1 MERIKQWKK
10 QLIGALLT
18 VSLTVPLVLLAISL
32 GGEPTLAFR
41 VAGLNM
47 REDGSAQLLFDV
59 VLEDFDKYQNALPMG
74 ARFTL
79 NYNSDYMNPS
89 DYDSNEAIVQNEQG
103 VNPSSEPAFK
113 YNPKLYQKYKLDGS
127 GNKETDGYGNYI
139 LIPADPYAKQGVQ
152 IAVPGYGGSV
162 VVNNYINVDT
172 GEINLH
178 LVVDQEI
185 NIEDGVG
192 LKKALTGEQG
202 DGYNVFAQ
210 TGEEIILGTL
220 SFRIDPKNLDKIPL
234 LIKKFGTIKNL
245 EDPVATDGSGD
256 YLLWYKNRQASDLN
270 KGTWAIQGC
279 APARNSQWYTHVY
292 LDNSRL
298 SATMS
303 ASAISTFTF
312 AFPRTPI
319 HVEAAEG
326 YRSELTVNAYQAYT
340 NGDVNDLYIT
350 LQKYSPTVIV
360 TYSDGSTGSF
370 MLPWEN
376 GRGAPWAVGTI
387 YDRNSAITFD
397 AVTGAVT
404 AGSVVV
410 DRTPGT
416 NEVQY
421 DPTGGVYQIEKFFY
435 YEETDATGGTV
446 WKKFPIPVWVHMTV
460 TPITLM
466 SVDANDLHRSYI
478 LNDTLVSRNDPAA
491 IQTVSS
497 LGLPGEA
504 RLITDVP
511 AGGATLSMPIP
522 GWSHVQPDDGDTG
535 YWPKAGTGAST
546 DGGEEMRTLWK
557 DGATKPADNLA
568 SSATYNHWPTADD
581 GDGGS
586 NTKWPQLEANGVLQG
601 RNRAG
606 MYTFKMAETY
616 GGAPTAFQKP
626 DIQAAY
632 PWLTVPKDQYPLE
645 DATRQLVWNDD
656 PGGEGQPTP
665 PTKLEDISKYH
676 VDYIST
682 TVDTGNDQPTM
693 TLQVTKVENGVV
705 VDMNAGSVFRVRLP
719 DGTEMAVGAVNGNY
733 LTDDWFADNDG
744 YHRQVERTDLGENP
758 SDRRGYDLISNPGD
772 PTKNSFGNER
782 ERLRRYINLGGW
794 FSVAIKEGDDAIV
807 GDNTSGTE
815 YVWSDFIPVY
825 VPPRDNLYTES
836 KEYNFI
842 GPNAGQ
848 YPWPGGLGQTV
859 YLPAGYYEPV
869 DAAGE
874 PILVDGARKVER
886 YGVSTTYDGATGA
899 QPGEL
904 NTFTIYPETGGNTNA
919 VGWHYAAS
927 TLNGN
932 PLYTYGPN
940 EFLHDA
946 LYTSFGRVKNN
957 EAAQP
962 AAAGTNETATVRTQ
976 VDTPDA
982 TDERITL
989 HCVST
994 SPSGYS
1000 TTYTNK
1006 VNGNVNEVIYDTQM
1020 EGYTIRQDY
1029 TLVITNEGDTDIY
1042 GLDID
1047 TLTDGDPRADGGGG
1061 HFVVLKPPASF
1072 LPAHTSTTF
1081 VLTYVYNLTTNDQN
1095 NFDYRDKLYIT
1106 SNSKNDPGPTK
1117 TEGVDYLLDFYAQF
1131 QVTRENIHH
1140 VTVVVD
1146 PADETMGT
1154 AEVVVGVVQNAA
1166 ATAYEMNTN
1175 GRSNAFAQ
1183 GNRVYIGV
1191 RPTDEYRE
1199 IEVTAV
1205 DGSGRTFSPQLYGG
1219 DGSGNT
1225 DQDAE
1230 VPDGVVIYWFD
1241 MPDYDVTVTVKFYEP
1256 VTSKLRLSALTTY
1269 ADETDNGLKP
1279 VKSDQVEWENE
1290 YKVWRKSYTEA
1301 ELAAMNAAL
1310 GAGATEEEKG
1320 LYKMTIGKA
1329 EAKEFK
1335 DTEDQYIVVI
1345 PWEADRA
1352 QVEVTLRKVVYSL
1365 DGTNKDL
1372 KNVTVEMNLYHTM
1385 AAAQTNGSYEP
1396 VLTINNTNGDT
1407 SVPTTHLTH
1416 YRLNNVGTEQYAFD
1430 SPDPGYSK
1438 YVHIIISGHEDVV
1451 GAATEYR
1458 HYYLEIHRAPKEAIA
1473 DLGYGNS
1480 PYGMIMNDDA
1490 IAAGD
1495 KQAAKD
1501 SFRNNKYSFNGL
1513 THIPAVV
1520 TANHMTSIHYW
1531 TEAWVAPDAAYEPE
1545 SQMGYLYN
1553 SADGTWSPDPSI
1565 YTVANNLDLNDYS
1578 FFAILGLPFE
1588 DPGLKSALDSSGRPV
1603 DLTKVTLSLEAYTL
1617 DTSATTQA
1625 ERFALPTDPD
1635 QLKARTV
1642 KLELGA
1648 ATIPGTAQTIPAGW
1662 GVPTDSA
1669 APEGLKGN
1677 YLRPGRYKLTYTFPD
1692 YDQSQTYSVPL
1703 TVTRDFVVL
1712 APVGDVNA
1720 DLAIVRRSG
1729 DEALMKG
1736 RVTDPLGYTAA
1747 NYEWAGI
1754 FKHRTCDVNNDRN
1767 INNIDANNIQSDE
1780 GVKQHYLST
1789 GYK

>member
-10 QLIGALLT
+10 QLIGALL
-18 VSLTVPLVLLAISL
+18 VLSLSVPLVLTAIADL
-32 GGEPTLAFR
+32 PDRPTLDFR
-41 VAGLNM
+41 ISGLEM

-59 VLEDFDKYQNALPMG
+59 SILSAEKYMSEQEILSNG
-74 ARFTL
+74 ARFEL
-79 NYNSDYMNPS
+79 NYNSAYMTPS
-89 DYDSNEAIVQNEQG
+89 NYGTNEALRRDEQG
-103 VNPSSEPAFK
+103 AEPNSEAAFQYNPELYQVYVDDGKGGRVREPRNPFISNSSEEK
-113 YNPKLYQKYKLDGS
+113 
-127 GNKETDGYGNYI
+127 TVNYI
-139 LIPADPYAKQGVQ
+139 
-152 IAVPGYGGSV
+152 
-162 VVNNYINVDT
+162 DT
-172 GEINLH
+172 TESILYLH
-178 LVVDQEI
+178 LVTNSNLEVSD
-185 NIEDGVG
+185 NTVG
-192 LKKALTGEQG
+192 LEIAMTSEESTQVGYRVFNRVGE
-202 DGYNVFAQ
+202 
-210 TGEEIILGTL
+210 ILLGTL
-220 SFRIDPKNLDKIPL
+220 SFRIEPKDLDKLPEMIEKYGGIKESTDPK
-234 LIKKFGTIKNL
+234 
-245 EDPVATDGSGD
+245 AADGS
-256 YLLWYKNRQASDLN
+256 YLLWFSRKPTSGQNS
-270 KGTWAIQGC
+270 GPWAIEICMKPKG
-279 APARNSQWYTHVY
+279 AKLFTHAYV
-292 LDNSRL
+292 DNLVASRGQ
-298 SATMS
+298 AW
-303 ASAISTFTF
+303 FTF

-326 YRSELTVNAYQAYT
+326 CRSELTVNAYQAYT
-340 NGDVNDLYIT
+340 NGRVNDLYIT

-376 GRGAPWAVGTI
+376 GRGAPWTKGKV
-387 YDRNSAITFD
+387 YDRKSPITFD
-397 AVTGAVT
+397 EVTDAVT

-410 DRTPGT
+410 DGTPGAG
-416 NEVQY
+416 EVAY
-421 DPTGGVYQIEKFFY
+421 DPTGGVYQLEKFFW
-435 YEETDATGGTV
+435 YEETSAGGATV
-446 WKKFPIPVWVHMTV
+446 WKKFPIPVWVRMTV
-460 TPITLM
+460 TPITLV
-466 SVDANDLHRSYI
+466 SVDADDLHRSYI
-478 LNDTLVSRNDPAA
+478 LNDTLVSRDDPTA

-522 GWSHVQPDDGDTG
+522 GWSHEQPGDGDTG
-535 YWPKAGTGAST
+535 YWPKTGTGTST
-546 DGGEEMRTLWK
+546 GGGEEMRTLWK

-568 SSATYNHWPTADD
+568 SSAAYNHWPTADD

-586 NTKWPQLEANGVLQG
+586 NTKWSQQEVNGVLQG

-616 GGAPTAFQKP
+616 GGAPTAFQKA
-626 DIQAAY
+626 DIRAAY
-632 PWLTVPKDQYPLE
+632 PWLTVPEDQYPLK
-645 DATRQLVWNDD
+645 DATRQLVWNGD
-656 PGGEGQPTP
+656 PGNP
-665 PTKLEDISKYH
+665 PTEPKPPLKLEDISKYQ
-676 VDYIST
+676 VEYIST
-682 TVDTGNDQPTM
+682 VTDTNSQPAL
-693 TLQVTKVENGVV
+693 TLQVTKVVNGVV
-705 VDMNAGSVFRVRLP
+705 DNMNAGSVFRVRLP
-719 DGTEMAVGAVNGNY
+719 DGTEMGVGAVNGNY
-733 LTDDWFADNDG
+733 LTGTGGAPIDWFDNTNG
-744 YHRQVERTDLGENP
+744 YHHRDERTDLGGNN
-758 SDRRGYDLISNPGD
+758 DRRGYDLVSNPGD
-772 PTKNSFGNER
+772 PTTPLNSYNSER

-794 FSVAIKEGDDAIV
+794 FSVAIKEGNDD
-807 GDNTSGTE
+807 NGTQ

-848 YPWPGGLGQTV
+848 YPWPGGLGRTV

-919 VGWHYAAS
+919 VGWHYATS
-927 TLNGN
+927 TLNGKQVK
-932 PLYTYGPN
+932 TYGAN

-957 EAAQP
+957 VAAQP
-962 AAAGTNETATVRTQ
+962 AAAGVNETATIRTQ
-976 VDTPDA
+976 VDTPA
-982 TDERITL
+982 TANERITL
-989 HCVST
+989 RCVST

-1006 VNGNVNEVIYDTQM
+1006 ANGNVNEVIYDTQM

-1029 TLVITNEGDTDIY
+1029 TPVITNEGDTDIY

-1081 VLTYVYNLTTNDQN
+1081 VLTYVYNLTTNNQN
-1095 NFDYRDKLYIT
+1095 NLEYRDKLYIT
-1106 SNSKNDPGPTK
+1106 SNSRNDPGPDK

-1154 AEVVVGVVQNAA
+1154 AEVVVGVTLNPVGPV
-1166 ATAYEMNTN
+1166 YEMNTN
-1175 GRSNAFAQ
+1175 GRSSAFAQ

-1199 IEVTAV
+1199 IKVTAV

-1219 DGSGNT
+1219 NGTGNT
-1225 DQDAE
+1225 DQDAK
-1230 VPDGVVIYWFD
+1230 VPDGVVVYWFD

-1279 VKSDQVEWENE
+1279 VKSDQVEWKNE
-1290 YKVWRKSYTEA
+1290 YKVWRKSYTAA
-1301 ELAAMNAAL
+1301 ELAAVDAAL
-1310 GAGATEEEKG
+1310 GAGATDEQKN

-1335 DTEDQYIVVI
+1335 DTQDQYIVVI
-1345 PWEADRA
+1345 PWEADRT
-1352 QVEVTLRKVVYSL
+1352 QVEVTLRQVVYSL
-1365 DGTNKDL
+1365 NGENKDL

-1385 AAAQTNGSYEP
+1385 AAAQTNSGYEP
-1396 VLTINNTNGDT
+1396 VLTIDNTNGDT

-1416 YRLNNVGTEQYAFD
+1416 YRLNNVGAEQYAFD

-1458 HYYLEIHRAPKEAIA
+1458 HYYLEIHRAPREAIA

-1480 PYGMIMNDDA
+1480 PYGMIMNDTA

-1513 THIPAVV
+1513 TLVPAVV
-1520 TANHMTSIHYW
+1520 KGTQLEKLHYW

-1553 SADGTWSPDPSI
+1553 SADGTWSPDPAI
-1565 YTVANNLDLNDYS
+1565 YTAANNLDLNDYS
-1578 FFAILGLPFE
+1578 FFAILGLPFD
-1588 DPGLKSALDSSGRPV
+1588 DPGLKSAKDSSGRPV

-1617 DTSATTQA
+1617 DTSANIPQA
-1625 ERFALPTDPD
+1625 ERFALPDDRTLWPD
-1635 QLKARTV
+1635 RTV

-1648 ATIPGTAQTIPAGW
+1648 ATTPTSVKTVPAAW
-1662 GVPTDSA
+1662 GDPANPD
-1669 APEGLKGN
+1669 GLNGR

-1720 DLAIVRRSG
+1720 DLTITHRSG
-1729 DEALMKG
+1729 DERLMKG

-1767 INNIDANNIQSDE
+1767 INNIDANNIQIEVAGSGNQVNR
-1780 GVKQHYLST
+1780 GVKQYYLPT

>member
-59 VLEDFDKYQNALPMG
+59 VLEDLNDYKNALPMG

-79 NYNSDYMNPS
+79 KYNNNYIVPS
-89 DYDSNEAIVQNEQG
+89 NYDSNEALVKEGDQG
-103 VNPSSEPAFK
+103 NSFSSEPAFR
-113 YNPKLYQKYKLDGS
+113 YNPELYQKYKLDGS
-127 GNKETDGYGNYI
+127 GNKETDGNGNYI
-139 LIPADPYAKQGVQ
+139 LIPTDPYAKQGSAITTPGSP
-152 IAVPGYGGSV
+152 IAAIK
-162 VVNNYINVDT
+162 NNIDATN
-172 GEINLH
+172 GMLSLH
-178 LVVDQEI
+178 LLVDQEI

-192 LKKALTGEQG
+192 LKKALTSEQG
-202 DGYNVFAQ
+202 EGYNVFAQ

-234 LIKKFGTIKNL
+234 LIEKFGTIRDE
-245 EDPVATDGSGD
+245 EDPVATDGSGE
-256 YLLWYKNRQASDLN
+256 YLLYYEERTTSVWNRGS
-270 KGTWAIQGC
+270 WAIEGC
-279 APARNSQWYTHVY
+279 TEARESGFYAHVY
-292 LDNSRL
+292 LDNS
-298 SATMS
+298 SMS
-303 ASAISTFTF
+303 ANYYTKAISTFTF

-376 GRGAPWAVGTI
+376 GRGAPWAGGTV
-387 YDRNSAITFD
+387 YDRNNPITFD
-397 AVTGAVT
+397 PVTGAVT

-410 DRTPGT
+410 DGTPGPGG
-416 NEVQY
+416 VAY

-435 YEETDATGGTV
+435 YEEKDPATNQMV
-446 WKKFPIPVWVHMTV
+446 WKRFPIPVWVHMTV
-460 TPITLM
+460 TPITLV

-478 LNDTLVSRNDPAA
+478 LNDTLVNRSDPAA
-491 IQTVSS
+491 IQTVSA
-497 LGLPGEA
+497 LGLPNEA

-522 GWSHVQPDDGDTG
+522 GWSHVQEGGNWPQIGSGSSTGDG
-535 YWPKAGTGAST
+535 K
-546 DGGEEMRTLWK
+546 EMLTLWK
-557 DGATKPADNLA
+557 DGATD
-568 SSATYNHWPTADD
+568 SSAPATDRAYNHWPTAED
-581 GDGGS
+581 GTGGS
-586 NTKWPQLEANGVLQG
+586 NAKWSQMEANGVLQG

-632 PWLTVPKDQYPLE
+632 PWLTVPMPEYPLK
-645 DATRQLVWNDD
+645 DATRQLVWNGD

-682 TVDTGNDQPTM
+682 TVDTGNDQPTL
-693 TLQVTKVENGVV
+693 TLQVTKVENSVV

-744 YHRQVERTDLGENP
+744 YHRQDERTDLGDNTN
-758 SDRRGYDLISNPGD
+758 RRGYDLISNSGD

-794 FSVAIKEGDDAIV
+794 FSVAIKEGNDA
-807 GDNTSGTE
+807 GGTE

-836 KEYNFI
+836 KDYNFI

-848 YPWPGGLGQTV
+848 YPWPGGLGRTV

-874 PILVDGARKVER
+874 PILVDGVRKVER

-904 NTFTIYPETGGNTNA
+904 NTFTIYPEETTHN
-919 VGWHYAAS
+919 GWHYAAS

-932 PLYTYGPN
+932 SLYTYGPN

-946 LYTSFGRVKNN
+946 LYTSFGRVKNKN
-957 EAAQP
+957 AVQP
-962 AAAGTNETATVRTQ
+962 TAGNETATVRTQ
-976 VDTPDA
+976 ADTPAA
-982 TDERITL
+982 TNERITL

-1081 VLTYVYNLTTNDQN
+1081 VLTYVYNLTTKDQN

-1154 AEVVVGVVQNAA
+1154 AEVVVGVTVNADNPA
-1166 ATAYEMNTN
+1166 APFYEMNTN

-1219 DGSGNT
+1219 DSSGNT

-1290 YKVWRKSYTEA
+1290 YKVWRKSYTAA
-1301 ELAAMNAAL
+1301 ELAAVDAAL
-1310 GAGATEEEKG
+1310 GAGATDEQKN

-1430 SPDPGYSK
+1430 SPNPGYSK

-1458 HYYLEIHRAPKEAIA
+1458 HYYLEIHRAPREAIA

-1520 TANHMTSIHYW
+1520 KGTQLEKLHYW

-1648 ATIPGTAQTIPAGW
+1648 ATIPGTPQTIPAGW

-1720 DLAIVRRSG
+1720 DLTITRQNG
-1729 DEALMKG
+1729 DEKLMKG

-1780 GVKQHYLST
+1780 GVKQYYLPT

>member
-1 MERIKQWKK
+1 MKRVKQLKK
-10 QLIGALLT
+10 QLIGALLML
-18 VSLTVPLVLLAISL
+18 SLSAPLVLIAISL
-32 GGEPTLAFR
+32 GGVPTLAFR
-41 VAGLNM
+41 VVDLKM
-47 REDGSAQLLFDV
+47 REDGSAQLLFSV
-59 VLEDFDKYQNALPMG
+59 VLEDMDKYQSQDILPMG

-79 NYNSDYMNPS
+79 NYNNEYMNPS
-89 DYDSNEAIVQNEQG
+89 DYDSNEALVKNEQG
-103 VNPSSEPAFK
+103 DNPNSEPAFR
-113 YNPKLYQKYKLDGS
+113 YNPNLYQKYEPDGT
-127 GNKETDGYGNYI
+127 GGQR
-139 LIPADPYAKQGVQ
+139 LVPADPYAKQGSV
-152 IAVPGYGGSV
+152 ITDPGTGSPATV
-162 VVNNYINVDT
+162 INNYINIDE
-172 GEINLH
+172 GELNLH
-178 LVVDQEI
+178 LVVDQQI
-185 NIEDGVG
+185 DVKDGVG
-192 LKKALTGEQG
+192 LTEALIFEDGRCFKVFEQHG
-202 DGYNVFAQ
+202 P
-210 TGEEIILGTL
+210 EIVLGTL
-220 SFRIDPKNLDKIPL
+220 SFRIDPENLDKIPL
-234 LIKKFGTIKNL
+234 LTQKFGTIRDK
-245 EDPVATDGSGD
+245 EDPVATDGTGE
-256 YLLWYKNRQASDLN
+256 YLLWYKDRVASGWN
-270 KGTWAIQGC
+270 KGPWAIEAC
-279 APARNSQWYTHVY
+279 FRARGSQWYTHIY
-292 LDNSRL
+292 LDNSTN
-298 SATMS
+298 SAVTK
-303 ASAISTFTF
+303 AISTFTF

-340 NGDVNDLYIT
+340 NGNVNDLYIT

-376 GRGAPWAVGTI
+376 GRGAPWAGGTV
-387 YDRNSAITFD
+387 YDRGSPITFD
-397 AVTGAVT
+397 PVTDKVIS
-404 AGSVVV
+404 GSVVV
-410 DRTPGT
+410 DGPPGT
-416 NEVQY
+416 GEVQY
-421 DPTGGVYQIEKFFY
+421 DPTGGIYQIEKFFY
-435 YEETDATGGTV
+435 YEEEDPATGQMV
-446 WKKFPIPVWVHMTV
+446 WKKFPIPVWVRMTV
-460 TPITLM
+460 TPITLV
-466 SVDANDLHRSYI
+466 SVDANDLHKSYI
-478 LNDTLVSRNDPAA
+478 LNDTLVSRDDPAA

-497 LGLPGEA
+497 LRLPGEA

-511 AGGATLSMPIP
+511 AGGATLSMPIG
-522 GWSHVQPDDGDTG
+522 GWSHLQPADGDTG
-535 YWPKAGTGAST
+535 YWPKMGTGTST
-546 DGGEEMRTLWK
+546 GGGEEMRTLWK
-557 DGATKPADNLA
+557 DGATDPVDNLT
-568 SSATYNHWPTADD
+568 SSATYNHWPTAED

-586 NTKWPQLEANGVLQG
+586 NTKWAQMEANGVLQG

-616 GGAPTAFQKP
+616 GGAPTDFLKP

-632 PWLTVPKDQYPLE
+632 PWLTVPKDRYPLE
-645 DATRQLVWNDD
+645 DATRQLVWNGD
-656 PGGEGQPTP
+656 PGGDGQPTP
-665 PTKLEDISKYH
+665 PEKLEDIDKYRA
-676 VDYIST
+676 VYVST
-682 TVDTGNDQPTM
+682 VTDTGNDQPTL
-693 TLQVTKVENGVV
+693 TLQVTKVENDVV

-733 LTDDWFADNDG
+733 LTEDWFETNDG
-744 YHRQVERTDLGENP
+744 YHEQNERTDLGSQGN
-758 SDRRGYDLISNPGD
+758 RRGYDLVSNPGD
-772 PTKNSFGNER
+772 PTQPLNSYNNER

-794 FSVAIKEGDDAIV
+794 FSVAVKEGNDA
-807 GDNTSGTE
+807 NGTQ

-848 YPWPGGLGQTV
+848 YPWPGGLGKTV

-869 DAAGE
+869 DANGE
-874 PILVDGARKVER
+874 PYEADDPRHLER

-904 NTFTIYPETGGNTNA
+904 NTFIIYPETPTHN
-919 VGWHYAAS
+919 GWHYATS
-927 TLNGN
+927 TLNGKTVK
-932 PLYTYGPN
+932 TYGPN

-946 LYTSFGRVKNN
+946 LYTAFGRVKNN
-957 EAAQP
+957 YAAQP
-962 AAAGTNETATVRTQ
+962 TAGNETATVRTEM
-976 VDTPDA
+976 DTPAA

-1000 TTYTNK
+1000 MTYTNK

-1047 TLTDGDPRADGGGG
+1047 SLTDGDPRDDGGGG

-1081 VLTYVYNLTTNDQN
+1081 VLTYVYNLTANNQN
-1095 NFDYRDKLYIT
+1095 NFEYRDKLYIT
-1106 SNSKNDPGPTK
+1106 SNSKNTPGPDK

-1154 AEVVVGVVQNAA
+1154 AEVVVGVVQEP
-1166 ATAYEMNTN
+1166 TGYVMNTN

-1183 GNRVYIGV
+1183 GNRVYIAV

-1205 DGSGRTFSPQLYGG
+1205 DGSGHTFNPELYGG
-1219 DGSGNT
+1219 DDSGLT
-1225 DQDAE
+1225 DRDAK

-1256 VTSKLRLSALTTY
+1256 VTSKLRLSNLTTY
-1269 ADETDNGLKP
+1269 ADETDEGLKP
-1279 VKSDQVEWENE
+1279 EKNDQVEWKNE
-1290 YKVWRKSYTEA
+1290 YKVWRKSYTDA

-1310 GAGATEEEKG
+1310 GAGATDEEKA
-1320 LYKMTIGKA
+1320 LYMMTIGKA

-1335 DTEDQYIVVI
+1335 DNEDQYIVVI
-1345 PWEADRA
+1345 PWEAERT

-1365 DGTNKDL
+1365 DGRNKDL
-1372 KNVTVEMNLYHTM
+1372 QNVTVEMNLYHTI

-1396 VLTINNTNGDT
+1396 VLTIDNTNG
-1407 SVPTTHLTH
+1407 TTCDPVTKQPSTHQTH
-1416 YRLNNVGTEQYAFD
+1416 YYVNGVGGADTWAFD
-1430 SPDPGYSK
+1430 SPEPGYSK
-1438 YVHIIISGHEDVV
+1438 YVHIIISGKESVDDP
-1451 GAATEYR
+1451 TEYR
-1458 HYYLEIHRAPKEAIA
+1458 HYYLEIHRAPREAIA

-1480 PYGMIMNDDA
+1480 PYGMIMNDAD

-1501 SFRNNKYSFNGL
+1501 SFRNNQYSFNGL
-1513 THIPAVV
+1513 AQVPAVV
-1520 TANHMTSIHYW
+1520 KGTQLERLHYW

-1553 SADGTWSPDPSI
+1553 SADGTWYPDPGI
-1565 YTVANNLDLNDYS
+1565 YTAANNLDLNDYS

-1588 DPGLKSALDSSGRPV
+1588 DPGLKSAKDSSGRPV

-1617 DTSATTQA
+1617 DTSANIPQA
-1625 ERFALPTDPD
+1625 ERFALPDDQTLWPD
-1635 QLKARTV
+1635 RTV

-1648 ATIPGTAQTIPAGW
+1648 ATIPGTAQTIPASW
-1662 GVPTDSA
+1662 GDPAD
-1669 APEGLKGN
+1669 PDGLNGK

-1692 YDQSQTYSVPL
+1692 YDQSQSYSVPL

-1720 DLAIVRRSG
+1720 DLTVTHRNG
-1729 DEALMKG
+1729 DEKLMKG

-1747 NYEWAGI
+1747 NYEYAGI

-1767 INNIDANNIQSDE
+1767 INNIDANNIQVEVAGSGNQVNR
-1780 GVKQHYLST
+1780 GVKQYYLPI

>member
-1 MERIKQWKK
+1 MDRIRQWKK
-10 QLIGALLT
+10 QLIGVLLVLAL
-18 VSLTVPLVLLAISL
+18 SAPLVLTAIADL
-32 GGEPTLAFR
+32 PDRPTLDFR
-41 VAGLNM
+41 ISGLEM
-47 REDGSAQLLFDV
+47 REDGSAQLFFDV
-59 VLEDFDKYQNALPMG
+59 SILSVEKYMSTQEIRSNG
-74 ARFTL
+74 ARLEL
-79 NYNSDYMNPS
+79 NYNPTYMTPS
-89 DYDSNEAIVQNEQG
+89 NYATNAALRRDEQG
-103 VNPSSEPAFK
+103 AEPNSEEAFQYNPELYQVYVDDGGGGRVLEPRDPFISNSSEEK
-113 YNPKLYQKYKLDGS
+113 KV
-127 GNKETDGYGNYI
+127 NYI
-139 LIPADPYAKQGVQ
+139 
-152 IAVPGYGGSV
+152 
-162 VVNNYINVDT
+162 DT
-172 GEINLH
+172 TKSIMYLRLVTNSNLE
-178 LVVDQEI
+178 VSD
-185 NIEDGVG
+185 DTVG
-192 LKKALTGEQG
+192 LKVASTSESS
-202 DGYNVFAQ
+202 DDVGYRVFARE
-210 TGEEIILGTL
+210 GEILLGTL
-220 SFRIDPKNLDKIPL
+220 SFRIEPENLNKLPEMIEKFGGIKESTDPK
-234 LIKKFGTIKNL
+234 
-245 EDPVATDGSGD
+245 AADGS
-256 YLLWYKNRQASDLN
+256 YLLWFSRRPTAPNN
-270 KGTWAIQGC
+270 GPWAIEIC
-279 APARNSQWYTHVY
+279 SKPRDAKVY
-292 LDNSRL
+292 AHGYVDNLVASRGQAWF
-298 SATMS
+298 S
-303 ASAISTFTF
+303 F

-319 HVEAAEG
+319 HVEPAEG

-340 NGDVNDLYIT
+340 NGNVNDLYIT

-376 GRGAPWAVGTI
+376 GRGAPWAGGTV
-387 YDRNSAITFD
+387 YDRNNPITFD
-397 AVTGAVT
+397 PVTGAVT

-410 DRTPGT
+410 DGTPGPGGGA
-416 NEVQY
+416 Y

-435 YEETDATGGTV
+435 YEEKDPATNQMV
-446 WKKFPIPVWVHMTV
+446 WKRFPIPVWVHMTV
-460 TPITLM
+460 TPITLV

-478 LNDTLVSRNDPAA
+478 LNDTLVNRSDPAA
-491 IQTVSS
+491 IQTVSA
-497 LGLPGEA
+497 LGLPNEA

-522 GWSHVQPDDGDTG
+522 GWSHVQEGGNWPQIGSGSSTGDG
-535 YWPKAGTGAST
+535 K
-546 DGGEEMRTLWK
+546 EMLTLWK
-557 DGATKPADNLA
+557 DGATD
-568 SSATYNHWPTADD
+568 SSAPATDRAYNHWPTAED
-581 GDGGS
+581 GTGGS
-586 NTKWPQLEANGVLQG
+586 NAKWSQMEANGVLQG

-616 GGAPTAFQKP
+616 GGDPTAFQKP

-632 PWLTVPKDQYPLE
+632 PWLTVPMPEYPLE
-645 DATRQLVWNDD
+645 DATRQLVWNGD
-656 PGGEGQPTP
+656 PGGDGQPTP
-665 PTKLEDISKYH
+665 PTKLEDINKYR
-676 VDYIST
+676 VTYVST
-682 TVDTGNDQPTM
+682 VTDTGNDQPTL
-693 TLQVTKVENGVV
+693 TLQVTKVENDVV
-705 VDMNAGSVFRVRLP
+705 VSMNANSVFRVRLP
-719 DGTEMAVGAVNGNY
+719 DGTEMGVGTVNGEY
-733 LTDDWFADNDG
+733 LTEDWFADNDG
-744 YHRQVERTDLGENP
+744 YHSQEERKLG
-758 SDRRGYDLISNPGD
+758 STGDRRGYDLISNPGD
-772 PTKNSFGNER
+772 PTTPLNSYNNER

-794 FSVAIKEGDDAIV
+794 FSVAIKEGNDA
-807 GDNTSGTE
+807 GGTE

-825 VPPRDNLYTES
+825 VPPRDNFYTES
-836 KEYNFI
+836 KDYNFI

-848 YPWPGGLGQTV
+848 YPWPGGLGRTV

-869 DAAGE
+869 DAAGK
-874 PILVDGARKVER
+874 PIYETNGSRRQER

-919 VGWHYAAS
+919 DGWHYATS
-927 TLNGN
+927 TLNEN
-932 PLYTYGPN
+932 TVKTYGPN

-957 EAAQP
+957 NAAQP
-962 AAAGTNETATVRTQ
+962 TAGNKTATVRTQ

-982 TDERITL
+982 VVDERITL

-1000 TTYTNK
+1000 MTYTNK

-1047 TLTDGDPRADGGGG
+1047 TLTDGDPRPDGGGG

-1081 VLTYVYNLTTNDQN
+1081 VLTYVYNLTTEKQN

-1106 SNSKNDPGPTK
+1106 SNSKNTPGPDK

-1140 VTVVVD
+1140 VTVLVD

-1154 AEVVVGVVQNAA
+1154 AGVVVGVTLNADNPA
-1166 ATAYEMNTN
+1166 APFYEMNTN

-1199 IEVTAV
+1199 ITVTAV
-1205 DGSGRTFSPQLYGG
+1205 DGSGRTFNPELYDSG
-1219 DGSGNT
+1219 DGTGTTN
-1225 DQDAE
+1225 QNAK

-1256 VTSKLRLSALTTY
+1256 IESKLRLSALTTY

-1279 VKSDQVEWENE
+1279 VKNDQVEWENE

-1301 ELAAMNAAL
+1301 ELAAMDAAL
-1310 GAGATEEEKG
+1310 GTGATDVEKG

-1365 DGTNKDL
+1365 DGENKDL
-1372 KNVTVEMNLYHTM
+1372 KNVTVEMNLYHTID
-1385 AAAQTNGSYEP
+1385 AAQKNGNYEP
-1396 VLTINNTNGDT
+1396 VLTIDNTNGDT

-1416 YRLNNVGTEQYAFD
+1416 YKLNNVGAEQYAFD

-1438 YVHIIISGHEDVV
+1438 YVHIIISGKENENDPTV
-1451 GAATEYR
+1451 YR
-1458 HYYLEIHRAPKEAIA
+1458 HYYLEIHRAPREAIA

-1480 PYGMIMNDDA
+1480 PYGMIMNDAA

-1513 THIPAVV
+1513 TYIPAVV
-1520 TANHMTSIHYW
+1520 KGTQLEKLHYW

-1553 SADGTWSPDPSI
+1553 STDGTWSPDPNI

-1588 DPGLKSALDSSGRPV
+1588 DPGLKSAKDSSGRPV

-1617 DTSATTQA
+1617 DTSAKIPQA
-1625 ERFALPTDPD
+1625 ERFALPGD
-1635 QLKARTV
+1635 QTLWPGRAVTLK
-1642 KLELGA
+1642 LGA
-1648 ATIPGTAQTIPAGW
+1648 ATTPAAVQTIPATW
-1662 GVPTDSA
+1662 GNPANPD
-1669 APEGLKGN
+1669 GLNGS

-1692 YDQSQTYSVPL
+1692 YDQSQSYSVPL

-1720 DLAIVRRSG
+1720 DLTITRRDG
-1729 DEALMKG
+1729 DEKLMKG
-1736 RVTDPLGYTAA
+1736 RVTDPLGYTAV

-1767 INNIDANNIQSDE
+1767 INNIDANNIQSDK
-1780 GVKQHYLST
+1780 GVKQYYLPT